1 MKKLNIINVI
11 VSTLIL
17 GIYLFLFFKNGSKLI
32 EEYNINLFY
41 KGMLFGITLVFF
53 SLLKLIRNGYIMDLL
68 YIIYMMMFVVINIL
82 SDVLGKNREISVLF
96 MNYPWYIKYM
106 LVVMI
111 VVNIVFFVKTLG
123 EDSYTE
129 NV

>member
-1 MKKLNIINVI
+1 MKKLTIVNIV
-11 VSTLIL
+11 VSFIIL

-53 SLLKLIRNGYIMDLL
+53 SMLKLIRNGYIMDIL
-68 YIIYMMMFVVINIL
+68 YIFYMMMFVVINVI
-82 SDVLGKNREISVLF
+82 SDKIGANREIRVLF
-96 MNYPWYIKYM
+96 MNYPKYIKYI
-106 LVVMI
+106 LIVMI
-111 VVNIVFFVKTLG
+111 IINIVFFVKTLG
-123 EDSYTE
+123 KDSYSE